1 MAKLRILCIH
11 GYRQNADLFREK
23 TGAFRKKLK
32 KSCDFVFFTAPNMIG
47 PDSGNGWWFSG
58 PDNHFKAQDD
68 SDYDRGFV
76 ESLEALKHVIKQ
88 EEPFDGILAFSQ
100 GAAFMLMVQLLLKS
114 GQFVCET
121 FQPKFS
127 ILVAPFLSRSRQ
139 HLPLFEHKTDIPT
152 LVVYGRADEVIPEGM
167 SRETLPLFEPPA
179 TVFVHNGGHHIPTD
193 LDAKVAYQEFLLR
206 FSDNSVT

>member
-32 KSCDFVFFTAPNMIG
+32 KSCDF
-47 PDSGNGWWFSG
+47 GNGWWFSG

-152 LVVYGRADEVIPEGM
+152 LVVYGRADEVIPEGGFIVC
-167 SRETLPLFEPPA
+167 RL
-179 TVFVHNGGHHIPTD
+179 
-193 LDAKVAYQEFLLR
+193 QLLALIL
-206 FSDNSVT
+206 V

>member
-47 PDSGNGWWFSG
+47 PDSGRMIACNGWWFSG

-114 GQFVCET
+114 GQF
-121 FQPKFS
+121 
-127 ILVAPFLSRSRQ
+127 
-139 HLPLFEHKTDIPT
+139 
-152 LVVYGRADEVIPEGM
+152 GM